1 MPPLSLLIGTIPL
14 HSPPMERPLL
24 HTEIRSCHKETL
36 DFLSANLWNDMP
48 PKPPSTVLLE
58 DSRCPI
64 PSALSSPT
72 PTCLHRNSAPS
83 RMGNLL
89 PPASPPNLAV
99 QGAPRC
105 LVSAVPA
112 PDDQPDTRR
121 PRLLGGSRATQPAGL
136 NCAVLPRPHGKQ
148 DEGGKDENKMLC

>member
-1 MPPLSLLIGTIPL
+1 MGAQLTA
-14 HSPPMERPLL
+14 HSPPEGREGSCEAADLELL
-24 HTEIRSCHKETL
+24 S
-36 DFLSANLWNDMP
+36 DPQS
-48 PKPPSTVLLE
+48 
-58 DSRCPI
+58 
-64 PSALSSPT
+64 
-72 PTCLHRNSAPS
+72 PS
-83 RMGNLL
+83 RMRNLL

-121 PRLLGGSRATQPAGL
+121 PRLLGGSQATQPAGL
-136 NCAVLPRPHGKQ
+136 NCAVLPRPHRKQ